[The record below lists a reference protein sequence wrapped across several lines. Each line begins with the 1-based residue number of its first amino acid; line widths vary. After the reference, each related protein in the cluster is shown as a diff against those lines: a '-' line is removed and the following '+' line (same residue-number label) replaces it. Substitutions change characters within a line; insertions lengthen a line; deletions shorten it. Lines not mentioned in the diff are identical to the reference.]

1 MANNAYNTDL
11 FDKAAKFA
19 IDAHHGTERRG
30 KAFPY
35 IIHPMEAAEI
45 VATITND
52 QELLAAAILHDVA
65 EDTEFTEEDIRREF
79 GDRVADLVAS
89 ESVYIDESLPEEET
103 WVARK
108 QLSIDRVKTASRD
121 AKIVALADKLS
132 NMRAM
137 ARDYEEIGDKLW
149 DRFHAPDPS
158 LHSWHYRSLLAAFED
173 LSDTDAYKEFKT
185 LVEKIF

>member
-11 FDKAAKFA
+11 FDRAAKFA

-45 VATITND
+45 VASITND
-52 QELLAAAILHDVA
+52 QELLAAAILHDVC
-65 EDTEFTEEDIRREF
+65 EDTDVTEEDIRREF
-79 GDRVADLVAS
+79 GDRIADIVAS
-89 ESVYIDESLPEEET
+89 ESIYVDESRPEVDT
-103 WVARK
+103 WVERK
-108 QLSIDRVKTASRD
+108 QLSIDRVKNASYD

-137 ARDYEEIGDKLW
+137 VRDYEEIGDKLW

-158 LHSWHYRSLLAAFED
+158 LHAWHYRGLLEALSD
-173 LSDTDAYKEFKT
+173 LEDTDAYQEFKA